1 MTEKIVLA
9 YSGGLDTS
17 VAIRWLQEQYN
28 AEVATLTMDLGGNV
42 DLEAARL
49 RALEIGAVRAEV
61 MDAREEFVNEYVW
74 PALQAGALYEGVY
87 PLATALGRPLIAKHL
102 VRIAQEEG
110 ASGIAHG
117 CTGKGNDQVRFDVS
131 AAALAPSIRVV
142 APAREWGMTRD
153 DEIAYAQERNIPL
166 DLNKRS
172 SYSVDENLWGR
183 SIEAGDLEDPWVE
196 PPEEAYAW
204 TVSAGEAPDAPHYV
218 EIRFASGVPVGIDG
232 EELAGVSLIELLNE
246 TAGRHGVGRIDHIE
260 NRLVGIKS
268 REIYEA
274 PAGIVLHQAHRAL
287 EQMCLT
293 KEQSPLQ
300 GAARAGVR
308 RPGLQRPVVHGSP
321 PRSGRLRAQHPTPR
335 ERHGARAAAQ
345 GHRDRRGT
353 SERRVALPARPRHV
367 RRRRLLRPSGIGWLH
382 QDFRAAGAHAGA
394 GSRRGLVASRERR
407 SLRTRR
413 GRDARPQQRCRA
425 QGSAALVSVH
435 GIVISIMLATPA
447 FAVMALASGQ
457 LARADEFTGWEYA
470 VLSVGGIMNFLGG
483 RFSQFLAI
491 QAVGANLTAP
501 VRVLSALFGALLGV
515 TLLGEHVGLLRGAGI
530 GCSSR
535 LR

>member
-49 RALEIGAVRAEV
+49 RALEIGAIRAEV
-61 MDAREEFVNEYVW
+61 MDAREEFVSEYVW

-153 DEIAYAQERNIPL
+153 DEIAYARERNIPL

-183 SIEAGDLEDPWVE
+183 SIEAGDLEDPWAE

-204 TVSAGEAPDAPHYV
+204 TVSAGDAPDAPHYV

-232 EELAGVSLIELLNE
+232 EELAGIALIELLNE
-246 TAGRHGVGRIDHIE
+246 AAGRHGVGRIDHIE

-293 KEQSPLQ
+293 KEQSRFKERLAQ
-300 GAARAGVR
+300 EYADLVYNGLWFTAHRRDLDAYVR
-308 RPGLQRPVVHGSP
+308 STQ
-321 PRSGRLRAQHPTPR
+321 
-335 ERHGARAAAQ
+335 
-345 GHRDRRGT
+345 
-353 SERRVALPARPRHV
+353 RHV
-367 RRRRLLRPSGIGWLH
+367 NGTVRVRLHKGTATVVGRQSG
-382 QDFRAAGAHAGA
+382 
-394 GSRRGLVASRERR
+394 E
-407 SLRTRR
+407 SLYRH
-413 GRDARPQQRCRA
+413 D
-425 QGSAALVSVH
+425 
-435 GIVISIMLATPA
+435 LATYDA
-447 FAVMALASGQ
+447 GDSYDHQA
-457 LARADEFTGWEYA
+457 
-470 VLSVGGIMNFLGG
+470 SVGFIKIFGL
-483 RFSQFLAI
+483 
-491 QAVGANLTAP
+491 P
-501 VRVLSALFGALLGV
+501 VRTQAQVQ
-515 TLLGEHVGLLRGAGI
+515 GED
-530 GCSSR
+530 S
-535 LR
+535 